1 MDYII
6 LKDLIDKNFS
16 LNKIARELNYSQT
29 NIRYWLKKFDLRTNL
44 SKHNKNNNSFIT
56 EEGKQLEPTTLKILN

>member
-44 SKHNKNNNSFIT
+44 SKMSKIIILLLKKNYVLNV
-56 EEGKQLEPTTLKILN
+56 IL